1 MVQRPDD
8 ARTEAVQLLHGLG
21 PQAEG
26 QVCIQTVV
34 PENQRQTQLKL
45 RSLNGRDMQER
56 ERGDQH

>member
-8 ARTEAVQLLHGLG
+8 ARTETVQLLHGLG

-34 PENQRQTQLKL
+34 PEKPMTNPTQTKESEWQRHA
-45 RSLNGRDMQER
+45 GER
-56 ERGDQH
+56 ER